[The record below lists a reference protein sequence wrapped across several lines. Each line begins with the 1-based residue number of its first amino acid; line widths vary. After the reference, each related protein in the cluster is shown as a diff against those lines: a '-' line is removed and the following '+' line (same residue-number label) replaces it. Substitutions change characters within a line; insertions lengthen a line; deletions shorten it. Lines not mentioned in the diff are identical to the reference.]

1 MVEIELNYIYNENAK
16 YLGGKNVRIIFDVFM
31 KSNEK
36 NFSLHF
42 PKIAHILIANPLEKN
57 RAKQLE
63 LLNK

>member
-16 YLGGKNVRIIFDVFM
+16 YLGGKNVRIILDTFL